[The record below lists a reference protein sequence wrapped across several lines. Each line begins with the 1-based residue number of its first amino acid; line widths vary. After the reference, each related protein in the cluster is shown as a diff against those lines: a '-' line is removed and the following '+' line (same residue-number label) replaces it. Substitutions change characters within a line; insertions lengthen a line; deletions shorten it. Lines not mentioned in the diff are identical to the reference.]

1 MIYPKIIWTIF
12 FLSSNPETMQ
22 NPLIRKLEQ
31 FTRLSVEDKR
41 VLADAAGHSIRR
53 LRPREDIVREGA
65 RPQAVSLFLDGWA
78 CRYKTLDDGRR
89 QITSFFI
96 PGDLCDVDLCVMRE
110 MDHSVGT
117 LTAVTVAAI
126 SRDFLQEITERH
138 HRLKH
143 ALCWAMLVNAAT
155 QREWILSLGQRSA
168 LERMAHLLCE
178 LFVRLRG
185 VGLTNGVSCEL
196 PVTQAEFA
204 DAMGLSPV
212 HVNRTLQELRG
223 AGLVVL
229 KGRVLTIPDLA
240 ALQRAGLFNDNYL
253 HLGHEGKHL
262 DANDG

>member
-1 MIYPKIIWTIF
+1 MP
-12 FLSSNPETMQ
+12 

-41 VLADAAGHSIRR
+41 VLGEAASHSIRR
-53 LRPREDIVREGA
+53 VRAREDLIREGA
-65 RPQAVSLFLDGWA
+65 RPQAVKLFLDGWA

-89 QITSFFI
+89 QITSFFL
-96 PGDLCDVDLCVMRE
+96 PGDLGDVDLCVMRE
-110 MDHSVGT
+110 MDHSIGT
-117 LTAVTVAAI
+117 LTPVTVALI
-126 SRDFLQEITERH
+126 SRELLQEITERH
-138 HRLKH
+138 YRLKQ
-143 ALCWAMLVNAAT
+143 AFCWAMLVDAAT
-155 QREWILSLGQRSA
+155 QREWTLSLGQRSA

-178 LFVRLRG
+178 LFLRLQG
-185 VGLTNGVSCEL
+185 VGLTNGASCDL

-223 AGLVVL
+223 AGLVTL
-229 KGRVLTIPDLA
+229 KGKVLTIPDLA
-240 ALQRAGLFNDNYL
+240 ALQRAGLFNANYL